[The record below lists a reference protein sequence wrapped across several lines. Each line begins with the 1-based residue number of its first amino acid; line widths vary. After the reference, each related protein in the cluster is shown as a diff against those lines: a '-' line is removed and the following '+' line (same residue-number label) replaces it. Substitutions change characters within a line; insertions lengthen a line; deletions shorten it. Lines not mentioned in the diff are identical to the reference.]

1 MRHVGTKLHLPL
13 IALLFW
19 GCGSKDPPSDW
30 VAKVESHAGKAEASV
45 KVGAPLKP
53 VAKGQFVRIGARLET
68 GADGTVTLTT
78 RNGGQLTIK
87 PNSVV
92 HFRSGQQGRKLS
104 LELTEG
110 SILGTGSK
118 VEASELTI
126 AVGQR
131 KVRLGASA
139 KATIVASGEGAQAGK
154 PVVVVSYGNAV
165 VEGPGG
171 EEQPVVAGGIMVLTA
186 PAKPDAAPP
195 KPDAGAPDAEVVTA
209 APMVFFLRSVGRG
222 AIMVKPPGARRFKR
236 VRRRQWMEVS
246 PGTRIKLG
254 RRAKMVFGQEKG
266 KGTLIAGPGVM
277 LVTEAGAAKSNL
289 KHLKG
294 EIRLS
299 DAGKAGKAG
308 ASFTIDGVTIT
319 PKVSYRRVDVR
330 IRRKGPGKV
339 VVVVNAGQAELK
351 SKDRTLTMEAGMDA
365 SINGGKI
372 VGPRLPPPAPFQ
384 VRHMGTVR
392 VFVNDPR
399 MPVTFRWN
407 KGDGASETLVKVSR
421 RASLAKPLF
430 ADIIKRN
437 TLTLTGVGRGSV
449 FWQVQPVDGSGAPG
463 KAEKG
468 RLILVRDTSYR
479 SLKNYKRPKNTI
491 RESYGNTTV
500 FYQNRLPTF
509 TFKWGVVDGATK
521 YNLKIFREQNLSKP
535 LVNVSTRK
543 TSAQLRPGKI
553 SEGTYLW
560 YAAGRAADGSLVRA
574 LKSWKL
580 LVRYDN
586 ATPDIQIVHP
596 RNGLRVGAG
605 SIEVKGIAIPGS
617 KVFVNGAEAT
627 MDKAFRFSHSVA
639 LRPGTNYIRFRVVV
653 PRRGSSFYI
662 RRVVR

>member
-1 MRHVGTKLHLPL
+1 MRAVLPL
-13 IALLFW
+13 TALLFL
-19 GCGSKDPPSDW
+19 GCGSKDPPSNW
-30 VAKVESHAGKAEASV
+30 VAKVESHAGKAEASL

-53 VAKGQFVRIGARLET
+53 VAKGQFVQIGARLET
-68 GADGTVTLTT
+68 GADGTITLAT
-78 RNGGQLTIK
+78 RNGGRLTIK

-126 AVGQR
+126 VVGQR

-171 EEQPVVAGGIMVLTA
+171 DTQPVVAGGIMVLTA

-195 KPDAGAPDAEVVTA
+195 KPDAGAADAEVVTA

-236 VRRRQWMEVS
+236 VRRGRWMEVS

-254 RRAKMVFGQEKG
+254 RRAKMVFGHEKG
-266 KGTLIAGPGVM
+266 KGTLFAGPGLM
-277 LVTEAGAAKSNL
+277 LVTEGTDDKQGSNL

-319 PKVSYRRVDVR
+319 PKVSYKRVDVR

-351 SKDRTLTMEAGMDA
+351 SKDRTLTLEAGMDA
-365 SINGGKI
+365 SINGGKV
-372 VGPRLPPPAPFQ
+372 VGPRLPPQAPFQ

-392 VFVNDPR
+392 VFVNDPK
-399 MPVTFRWN
+399 MPVTFRWK
-407 KGDGASETLVKVSR
+407 KGDGAPKTLVQVSR
-421 RASLAKPLF
+421 RASLARPLF
-430 ADIIKRN
+430 ADVITRN

-449 FWQVQPVDGSGAPG
+449 FWQVRPVDGSGAPG
-463 KAEKG
+463 KPEKG

-491 RESYGNTTV
+491 HESYGNTTV

-509 TFKWGVVDGATK
+509 TFKWRAVDGASK
-521 YNLKIFREQNLSKP
+521 YSLKVFREQNLGKP
-535 LVNVSTRK
+535 LVNVSTRT
-543 TSAQLRPGKI
+543 TSAQLKPGKI
-553 SEGTYLW
+553 GEGTYLW

-617 KVFVNGAEAT
+617 QVFVNGAAAT
-627 MDKAFRFSHSVA
+627 MDKAYRFSHSVA